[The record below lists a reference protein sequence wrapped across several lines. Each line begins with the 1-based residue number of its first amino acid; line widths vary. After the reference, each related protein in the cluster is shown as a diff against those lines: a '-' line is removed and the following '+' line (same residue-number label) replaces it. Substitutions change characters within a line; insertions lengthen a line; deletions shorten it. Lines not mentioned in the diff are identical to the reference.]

1 VSSAA
6 LRDGILTV
14 PVIDI
19 TSFRMPYADAA
30 ARSEVVRQVDAAAR
44 AVGFMQVTGHG
55 IPVTTLTEFTRATD
69 AFFALDAQAK
79 ARYRCPPGIN
89 RGYTPPQAESL
100 ANSLGLASAA
110 DRFEAINVGSCAAD
124 FPGLDLPADV
134 YAANVYPAEVP
145 GFEAAVTAW
154 FEAAGRVARTMVRIF
169 GVALGGR
176 EDYFAPFTDHSVDV
190 LRMNNYRLPGPG
202 AELSPGQL
210 GMGAHTDY
218 GIVTVLWADR
228 VPGLEVHCADGNWHP
243 VLPADGAL
251 LVNLG
256 DATARWTNDEWL
268 STLHRVTPPRV
279 NGALVP
285 RRSAAYFHD
294 GNVDAVIECL
304 PGCVSAARP
313 ARYEPVTVG
322 EHLAAKLAGSRGGQL
337 NPYAA
342 REAAR
347 LRSA

>member
-6 LRDGILTV
+6 LRDGVLAV

-30 ARSEVVRQVDAAAR
+30 ARLEVVRQVDAAAR
-44 AVGFMQVTGHG
+44 TVGFMQITGHG
-55 IPVTTLTEFTRATD
+55 IPATTLSEFTSATD
-69 AFFALDAQAK
+69 AFFALDATVKAK
-79 ARYRCPPGIN
+79 YRCPPGIN
-89 RGYTPPQAESL
+89 RGYTPPRAESL

-110 DRFEAINVGSCAAD
+110 DLFEAINVGTSTDD
-124 FPGLDLPADV
+124 FPGLDLPSDV
-134 YAANVYPAEVP
+134 YAPNVYPEEVP
-145 GFEAAVTAW
+145 GFEAAVTEW
-154 FEAAGRVARTMVRIF
+154 FQAAGRVARTMIRIF

-176 EDYFAPFTDHSVDV
+176 EDYFEQFTDHSIDV
-190 LRMNNYRLPGPG
+190 LRMNNYRLPKPDV
-202 AELSPGQL
+202 ALEKDQL

-218 GIVTVLWADR
+218 GIVTVLWADQ
-228 VPGLEVHCADGNWHP
+228 VPGLEIHGVDGNWHP
-243 VLPADGAL
+243 VTPADGAL

-256 DATARWTNDEWL
+256 DATARWTNEEWI
-268 STLHRVTPPRV
+268 STLHRVAAPRV
-279 NGALVP
+279 NGILVP

-304 PGCVSAARP
+304 PSCVSEHNP

-337 NPYAA
+337 NPYAT

-347 LRSA
+347 LHSA